1 MTGGQGG
8 PRFPGFG
15 VGRGF
20 AIWGPFPVQAPVKAP
35 ESCTS
40 LNKNL
45 ALHPALTV
53 VHGWGGFA
61 GFGGFVFTHGHFR
74 PLFRALYPH
83 PADKSALRAEDATHF
98 LAPGKPGRPPMSTWP
113 LFSRNSQFTTTSYD
127 PSPLATAIHRLPDW
141 VKIERGPISTIG
153 LSL

>member
-20 AIWGPFPVQAPVKAP
+20 AIWGPFPVKQVKAP

-53 VHGWGGFA
+53 VHGWVA
-61 GFGGFVFTHGHFR
+61 LVALVA
-74 PLFRALYPH
+74 LFLPT
-83 PADKSALRAEDATHF
+83 AT
-98 LAPGKPGRPPMSTWP
+98 LASTKNARC
-113 LFSRNSQFTTTSYD
+113 LC
-127 PSPLATAIHRLPDW
+127 A
-141 VKIERGPISTIG
+141 
-153 LSL
+153 